1 MGPGGGVI
9 GPVVLPLGLGTGGL
23 FLATVSTVPN
33 RKAITIKK
41 IFTIVFI
48 LVLKKQREILLYN
61 SKVIN
66 RYYKVKWFIN
76 EKQLNH
82 RLYTNLNDKVH
93 FCRFFKKPSK

>member
-66 RYYKVKWFIN
+66 RYYKVK
-76 EKQLNH
+76 
-82 RLYTNLNDKVH
+82 
-93 FCRFFKKPSK
+93 